1 MTNTRFFLGID
12 FGTSGARTQV
22 IAGDGAPVHN
32 DLRHF
37 GVLAESQCAPTW
49 REALWELITALPAAI
64 RTQLVAVAIDGTSGT
79 VLACDRELRAT
90 FPALL
95 YNDAR
100 ATIEAQHIKRVA
112 PAGHPAAAA
121 TSGLAKV
128 LWLKRRLGYIGAR
141 LYLNQ
146 ADWLSGLLTEQPGFT
161 DFHNALKMGLDLDSL
176 TWPGWMASLIDLD
189 YLPKPVMPGTP
200 IAAVSAKRA
209 RYLGIHS
216 ECVIRAGTT
225 DSIAAFLAS
234 GAHQTGQ
241 AVTSLGST
249 TVLKLLS
256 DTRVESAEHGVYS
269 HWFGRRWLAGGASNA
284 GGAVLRQFFDNNA
297 LAALS
302 ARINPDVTSPLDYMP
317 LPAVGERFPINDPQ
331 LAPRL
336 TPRPADDAAFLHGI
350 LQGLTRIE
358 VQGYQLLKMLGAS
371 ALTEV
376 MTAGGG
382 AQNVCWQQMRQ
393 NQLGVPIRRAKHTEA
408 AYGTARL
415 AREGAE
421 LFNTQ

>member
-1 MTNTRFFLGID
+1 MTYTHYYLGID

-22 IAGDGAPVHN
+22 IADNGDAIHS
-32 DLRHF
+32 DTRSF
-37 GVLAESQCAPTW
+37 GVLAESQRAPTW
-49 REALWELITALPAAI
+49 RDALWDLIAALPVTV
-64 RTQLVAVAIDGTSGT
+64 RTQLAAIAIDGTSGT

-90 FPALL
+90 YPALL

-100 ATIEAQHIKRVA
+100 ATVEAQQIKRVA
-112 PAGHPAAAA
+112 PAGHAAAAA

-161 DFHNALKMGLDLDSL
+161 DYHNALKMGLDLEKL
-176 TWPGWMASLIDLD
+176 AWPEWMTPLIDLD
-189 YLPKPVMPGTP
+189 YLPKPIVPGTG
-200 IAAVSAKRA
+200 IGMVSAKRA
-209 RYLGIHS
+209 RYLGINP
-216 ECVIRAGTT
+216 ECVVRAGTT

-234 GAHQTGQ
+234 GANQSGQ

-269 HWFGRRWLAGGASNA
+269 HWYGHRWLAGGASNA
-284 GGAVLRQFFDNNA
+284 GGAVLRQYFDNSQ

-302 ARINPDVTSPLDYMP
+302 AKIDPNVPSPLDYMP

-358 VQGYQLLKMLGAS
+358 AQGYQLLKTLGAS

-376 MTAGGG
+376 ITAGGG

-393 NQLGVPIRRAKHTEA
+393 NQLGVPVSRAEHTEA
-408 AYGTARL
+408 AYGMARL
-415 AREGAE
+415 AREGTA
-421 LFNTQ
+421 LFDRQ

>member
-1 MTNTRFFLGID
+1 MTQYFLGID
-12 FGTSGARTQV
+12 FGTSGVRTQV
-22 IAGDGAPVHN
+22 IADNGNAIHTDTRSFGA
-32 DLRHF
+32 
-37 GVLAESQCAPTW
+37 LAEPQRAPTW
-49 REALWELITALPAAI
+49 REALWDLITALPVEIRNQLSAI
-64 RTQLVAVAIDGTSGT
+64 AIDGTSGT

-100 ATIEAQHIKRVA
+100 ATLEAQQIQRVA
-112 PAGHPAAAA
+112 PDGHPAAAT

-161 DFHNALKMGLDLDSL
+161 DYHNALKMGLDLEKL
-176 TWPGWMASLIDLD
+176 AWPEWMTPLIDLD
-189 YLPKPVMPGTP
+189 YLPKPIVPGTG
-200 IAAVSAKRA
+200 IGMVSAKRA
-209 RYLGIHS
+209 RYLGINP
-216 ECVIRAGTT
+216 ECVVRAGTT

-234 GAHQTGQ
+234 GANQSGQ

-256 DTRVESAEHGVYS
+256 ATRVESAEHGVYS
-269 HWFGRRWLAGGASNA
+269 HWFGERWLAGGASNA
-284 GGAVLRQFFDNNA
+284 GGAVLRQFFDNRQ
-297 LAALS
+297 LETLS
-302 ARINPDVTSPLDYMP
+302 AQIDPDATSPLDYMP
-317 LPAVGERFPINDPQ
+317 LPAVGERFPVNDPQ

-350 LQGLTRIE
+350 LQALTRIE
-358 VQGYQLLKMLGAS
+358 AEGYRLLTTLGAS

-376 MTAGGG
+376 ITAGGG

-393 NQLGVPIRRAKHTEA
+393 KHLGVPVRRAAHAEA
-408 AYGTARL
+408 AYGMARL
-415 AREGAE
+415 AREGTA
-421 LFNTQ
+421 LFDRQ

>member
-1 MTNTRFFLGID
+1 MTHYFLGID

-22 IAGDGAPVHN
+22 IADNGDAIHSDTRG
-32 DLRHF
+32 F
-37 GVLAESQCAPTW
+37 GVLAETQRAPTW
-49 REALWELITALPAAI
+49 REALWDLIAALPVDIRSQLAAI
-64 RTQLVAVAIDGTSGT
+64 AIDGTSGT

-90 FPALL
+90 YPALL

-100 ATIEAQHIKRVA
+100 AALEAQLIQRVA
-112 PAGHPAAAA
+112 PPGHPAAAT

-146 ADWLSGLLTEQPGFT
+146 ADWLSGLLTEQLGFT
-161 DFHNALKMGLDLDSL
+161 DYHNALKMGLDLDSL
-176 TWPGWMASLIDLD
+176 TWPDWMASLIDRQ
-189 YLPKPVMPGTP
+189 YLPKPVVPGTTL
-200 IAAVSAKRA
+200 ASLSAKRA
-209 RYLGIHS
+209 RYLGVS
-216 ECVIRAGTT
+216 PECVVRAGTT

-234 GAHQTGQ
+234 GANHTGQ

-256 DTRVESAEHGVYS
+256 ATRVESAEHGVYS
-269 HWFGRRWLAGGASNA
+269 HWYGQRWLAGGASNA
-284 GGAVLRQFFDNNA
+284 GGAVLRQFFDNQQ
-297 LAALS
+297 LESLS
-302 ARINPDVTSPLDYMP
+302 ARIDPNAASPLDYMP
-317 LPAVGERFPINDPQ
+317 LPAIGERFPINDPQ

-336 TPRPADDAAFLHGI
+336 TPRHADDAAFLHGI

-358 VQGYQLLKMLGAS
+358 VQGYQLLKKLGAS

-376 MTAGGG
+376 ITAGGG
-382 AQNVCWQQMRQ
+382 AQNVCWQEMRQ
-393 NQLGVPIRRAKHTEA
+393 KQLGVPVRRAEYTEA
-408 AYGTARL
+408 AYGMARL
-415 AREGAE
+415 AREGTA

>member
-1 MTNTRFFLGID
+1 MANTLYFLGID

-22 IAGDGAPVHN
+22 IDENGDAVHS
-32 DLRHF
+32 DTRGF
-37 GVLAESQCAPTW
+37 GVLAESQRAPTW
-49 REALWELITALPAAI
+49 REALWDLIAALPVAI
-64 RTQLVAVAIDGTSGT
+64 RTQLTAIAIDGTSGT
-79 VLACDRELRAT
+79 VLACDRDLRAT
-90 FPALL
+90 YPALL

-100 ATIEAQHIKRVA
+100 ATLEAQQIARIA

-161 DFHNALKMGLDLDSL
+161 DYHNALKMGLDLETL
-176 TWPGWMASLIDLD
+176 TWPAWMAPLIDLE
-189 YLPKPVMPGTP
+189 YLPQPIMPGTS
-200 IAAVSAKRA
+200 IGAVSAKRA
-209 RYLGIHS
+209 RYLGINP
-216 ECVIRAGTT
+216 ECVVRAGTT

-234 GAHQTGQ
+234 GANQTGQ

-269 HWFGRRWLAGGASNA
+269 HWFGPRWLAGGASNS
-284 GGAVLRQFFDNNA
+284 GGAVLRQFFDNQQ
-297 LAALS
+297 LETLS
-302 ARINPDVTSPLDYMP
+302 ARIDPKVISPLDYMP

-350 LQGLTRIE
+350 LQALTRIE
-358 VQGYQLLKMLGAS
+358 AQGYQLLKTLGAS
-371 ALTEV
+371 PLTEV
-376 MTAGGG
+376 ITAGGG
-382 AQNVCWQQMRQ
+382 AQNVCWQHMRQ
-393 NQLGVPIRRAKHTEA
+393 NQLGVPVSRAAQTEA
-408 AYGTARL
+408 AFGMARL
-415 AREGAE
+415 AREGSA

>member
-1 MTNTRFFLGID
+1 MTHTHYFLGID

-22 IAGDGAPVHN
+22 IADNGDAVHS
-32 DLRHF
+32 DARDF
-37 GVLAESQCAPTW
+37 GVLAESQRAPTW
-49 REALWELITALPAAI
+49 RDALWDLISTLPVEI
-64 RTQLVAVAIDGTSGT
+64 RTQLAAIAIDGTSGT

-90 FPALL
+90 YPALL

-100 ATIEAQHIKRVA
+100 AAAEAQHIQRVA

-161 DFHNALKMGLDLDSL
+161 DYHNALKMGLDLETL
-176 TWPGWMASLIDLD
+176 IWPDWMASLIDLR
-189 YLPKPVMPGTP
+189 YLPKPVMPGTT
-200 IAAVSAKRA
+200 IATLSAKRA
-209 RYLGIHS
+209 RYLGIHP
-216 ECVIRAGTT
+216 ECDVRAGTT

-234 GAHQTGQ
+234 GANQTGQ

-256 DTRVESAEHGVYS
+256 ATRVESAEHGVYS
-269 HWFGRRWLAGGASNA
+269 HWFGPRWLAGGASNA
-284 GGAVLRQFFDNNA
+284 GGAVLRQFFDNQQ
-297 LAALS
+297 LEALS
-302 ARINPDVTSPLDYMP
+302 ARIDPNVISPLDYMP

-350 LQGLTRIE
+350 LQSLTRIE
-358 VQGYQLLKMLGAS
+358 VQGYQLLKTLGAS

-376 MTAGGG
+376 ITAGGG

-393 NQLGVPIRRAKHTEA
+393 DQLGVPVRRAEHTEA
-408 AYGTARL
+408 AYGMARL
-415 AREGAE
+415 AREGSA